1 MKKNG
6 GKLLSLS
13 LAAGLV
19 LCGGALAGCSSDGG
33 YTLDTP
39 GDVYSFAAATSA
51 AMLSGGAARSADGGQ
66 IAVGLNKYIIVP
78 ECVVGRQTPT
88 VAEADADSEFSSVMT
103 MSYKT
108 LGGETV
114 ECELLYSETSDGG
127 SSALRG
133 EITAN
138 GSVYTVT
145 GETALIDGGG
155 TAVSVVTANGDDKIE
170 FSCLTTDG
178 GQQISYGIYDDG
190 ALADEMSM
198 TLSISDGKTILDME
212 TEIMGAEA
220 RFSMTCD
227 KNAGSFDIA
236 CEIGGLS
243 GSINVSVSDGA
254 YKYTVN
260 GVSSDS
266 DRCFGFNL
274 DSAA

>member
-1 MKKNG
+1 MIEWKHT
-6 GKLLSLS
+6 
-13 LAAGLV
+13 AAV
-19 LCGGALAGCSSDGG
+19 
-33 YTLDTP
+33 
-39 GDVYSFAAATSA
+39 
-51 AMLSGGAARSADGGQ
+51 
-66 IAVGLNKYIIVP
+66 
-78 ECVVGRQTPT
+78 
-88 VAEADADSEFSSVMT
+88 
-103 MSYKT
+103 
-108 LGGETV
+108 
-114 ECELLYSETSDGG
+114 
-127 SSALRG
+127 
-133 EITAN
+133 TA
-138 GSVYTVT
+138 
-145 GETALIDGGG
+145 GGG
-155 TAVSVVTANGDDKIE
+155 TAVSVVTANGDDNIE

-260 GVSSDS
+260 DASSDS

-274 DSAA
+274 NSAA